1 MIKLKFKKVNNF
13 FLFLG
18 VCVFSL
24 FLFNN
29 NILLAAEKQPILRVG
44 IFLDQT
50 EVNIGGNGTFKIYN
64 LKSNDLVSE
73 ENNSILK
80 LLPHKKGIEIL
91 KKGVFSGPIKII
103 PVGNTKIVV
112 VFDGQK
118 YRYRGNIEI
127 DIDKEHRKLNVI
139 NVIDIEEYLY
149 GVLKKGVYSGPIK
162 IIPVRNAKIVV
173 VFNGQKYY
181 YRGSIEIDIDKEHRK
196 LNVINIIDIEEYLY
210 GVLKKEISPSW
221 PQEAL
226 KAQAVAARTFA
237 IFNMNKYIDAGYN
250 ICASTNSQAYGGV
263 NHEDP
268 LTNKAVDET
277 RGVIMVYKGKPI
289 NAVYHSDSGGYT
301 EDSENVWGSSLP
313 YLRSVKSVFEEKVTP
328 PYHTWS
334 FSINEKDLTEKL
346 QKQGYKINSIFS
358 IESAKKSETG
368 RTSELIFSVDNNKI
382 INIKTN
388 DFRNLIG
395 ADLIRSTLFVIEE
408 IGKESNI
415 TENTED
421 EKKIEDKEE
430 QKDSIKEILEQKE
443 DWTINE
449 LLELMKKNKQEREE
463 QKEEIIPK
471 VISTKINTPLTFL
484 FSGSGNGHGVGM
496 SQWGAYGMA
505 LQGSKYQ
512 DILKYYYQGIEIIKK
527 Y

>member
-1 MIKLKFKKVNNF
+1 MTKLNVKKVNNF

-18 VCVFSL
+18 ICIFL
-24 FLFNN
+24 LLLFNN

-50 EVNIGGNGTFKIYN
+50 EISIGGEGTFKIYN
-64 LKSNDLVSE
+64 LKSNDLISE
-73 ENNSILK
+73 ENNNIFK
-80 LLPHKKGIEIL
+80 LLPHNNGIEIL

-103 PVGNTKIVV
+103 PVGNAKAIV

-118 YRYRGNIEI
+118 YRYRGT
-127 DIDKEHRKLNVI
+127 
-139 NVIDIEEYLY
+139 
-149 GVLKKGVYSGPIK
+149 
-162 IIPVRNAKIVV
+162 
-173 VFNGQKYY
+173 
-181 YRGSIEIDIDKEHRK
+181 IEIDIDKEHRK

-237 IFNMNKYIDAGYN
+237 ISNMNKYIDAGYN
-250 ICASTNSQAYGGV
+250 ISASTSSQAYGGV

-301 EDSENVWGSSLP
+301 ENSENVWGGFLP
-313 YLRSVKSVFEEKVTP
+313 YLRGVKSIFEEKLTP
-328 PYHTWS
+328 PHHTWS
-334 FSINEKDLTEKL
+334 YSINEKELTGKL

-358 IESAKKSETG
+358 IESVKKSETG
-368 RTSELIFSVDNNKI
+368 RTSELIFFVDDNKTF
-382 INIKTN
+382 NIKTN

-395 ADLIRSTLFVIEE
+395 TDLIRSTLFIIEA
-408 IGKESNI
+408 IGREPNI
-415 TENTED
+415 AED
-421 EKKIEDKEE
+421 IEDKKEIEDKAE
-430 QKDSIKEILEQKE
+430 QKESIKEILEQKK
-443 DWTINE
+443 DWTIKE
-449 LLELMKKNKQEREE
+449 LLELMKKNKQQQQEEEE
-463 QKEEIIPK
+463 QKEDTVPK
-471 VISTKINTPLTFL
+471 VISAKLNIPLTFL

-505 LQGSKYQ
+505 LQGSRYQ